1 MTFRASDAVPNFFVL
16 HVGLFLRLFDGF
28 GKAVPLRANNWQKV
42 EILENVVV
50 KKMRRRMTSSCA
62 FFSIGRCFNDGF
74 LFFGDYY
81 LH

>member
-1 MTFRASDAVPNFFVL
+1 MTFRASDAVPNVFVL

-50 KKMRRRMTSSCA
+50 KKMR
-62 FFSIGRCFNDGF
+62 
-74 LFFGDYY
+74 
-81 LH
+81 